1 MKNKFFGYELRSGV
15 ETLAHKVC
23 LALNLPPVNLSWVDW
38 TTTAAIN
45 GHGDMVI
52 ANIADD
58 AVVPASTFKRYCG
71 FVVHELCHRDRKSTR
86 LNSSHSQQSRMP
98 SSA

>member
-58 AVVPASTFKRYCG
+58 AVV
-71 FVVHELCHRDRKSTR
+71 DRKSTR
-86 LNSSHSQQSRMP
+86 LNSSHTDISRMP

>member
-71 FVVHELCHRDRKSTR
+71 FVVHELCHQIGRA
-86 LNSSHSQQSRMP
+86 HV
-98 SSA
+98 